1 MYIIKIAEFF
11 GSFPFASFSIK
22 AFPFWI
28 VAVTYVIYAYIL
40 LRLSEHE
47 RETLHTVVT
56 PKITAEKLKEI
67 KNDYE
72 GWVIEEAKESPRE
85 ASGASRGDSGFPF
98 R

>member
-47 RETLHTVVT
+47 RETPDTVVS
-56 PKITAEKLKEI
+56 PKITAERTDEI

-72 GWVIEEAKESPRE
+72 GWVIEETKETPRE
-85 ASGASRGDSGFPF
+85 TSRASRGDPDFPF